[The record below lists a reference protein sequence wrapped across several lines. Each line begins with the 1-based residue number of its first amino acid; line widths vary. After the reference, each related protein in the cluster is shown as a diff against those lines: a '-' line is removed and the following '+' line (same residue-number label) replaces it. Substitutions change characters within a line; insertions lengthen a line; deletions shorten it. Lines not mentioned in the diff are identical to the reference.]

1 MIGESIPHAIYIFL
15 GIYLIIV
22 FIISIF
28 IQRYIIRKGSSI
40 TLNIFCIFLWFAV
53 LAMILVIPL
62 DLFTDGEGTKTF
74 SAVLYWLFYICG
86 FIIVDQIRSYM
97 INGNFTVLTKIISIT
112 KFMGIFMLFFVGIGF
127 ILKWILKLCVY
138 LFGDNSPLSI
148 TINIISTIVNMPM
161 LIAYLMFLGCGL
173 WEVPRDLFIQF
184 YYPIRIRKLCWEIT
198 HVMRKYKNE
207 TEFMSISINKIKLTQ
222 EKIKSLNIDTLKNQI
237 KEAKEK
243 MDSET
248 DKEQKKEKKKIYDNL
263 TGFKKLYKYEKEMN
277 EMIKK
282 LEKTIDFFNL
292 NQVDNSEVEIKELKN
307 LDELVDINEKY
318 KMYKQQIF
326 RLNYQKYSIYKEW
339 AEIKSFLILKDSKKN
354 VIENYKDKGSNFKN
368 NLNNNKNMEPK
379 NKDSNINL
387 HVENNENIGN
397 LETYLKFGINKRN
410 KSNLDELSYE
420 IRNIENKAQN
430 FNEDNFE
437 FQKLFLSKKTII
449 YYKIMPIISYILI
462 VICIAYDVIIIFG
475 QVEYTFKWDL
485 FAGKVLRWLF
495 TNIYIITPIRLFPF
509 YFTFFVLSYSFGTI
523 KSDMTFCVYTPQQTE
538 PCHAL
543 FFIGMISKLICPL
556 CFNYIE
562 IMYNGIDLKG
572 NGSKLAEYFEDQFG
586 YLNDSD
592 NIVIF
597 IVKIVL
603 LFLFLK
609 AICCTATRCYGN
621 FAYKKHKYLTFH
633 STYEEK
639 ESEILKGEL
648 ILKKLNKIYGKNL
661 KQLQIDN
668 ISEYEEEKK

>member
-1 MIGESIPHAIYIFL
+1 MIGEEIPHAIYIFL
-15 GIYLIIV
+15 GIYIIIIL
-22 FIISIF
+22 IISIF
-28 IQRYIIRKGSSI
+28 IQIYLVRKGSSI
-40 TLNIFCIFLWFAV
+40 ILNIFCSFLWFAV
-53 LAMILVIPL
+53 LAIILVIPI
-62 DLFTDGEGTKTF
+62 DLFSTENGTKIF
-74 SAVLYWLFYICG
+74 SEILYWLFYIFG
-86 FIIVDQIRSYM
+86 FIIIDQIRSYM
-97 INGNFTVLTKIISIT
+97 INGNFTVLTKIISII
-112 KFMGIFMLFFVGIGF
+112 KFMGIFMLFFIGIGF

-138 LFGDNSPLSI
+138 LVGENNPLSI

-173 WEVPRDLFIQF
+173 WEVPRDIFIKF

-198 HVMRKYKNE
+198 HVMRKYKDE

-222 EKIKSLNIDTLKNQI
+222 EKIKSLNIDTLENQI

-243 MDSET
+243 MDLET

-263 TGFKKLYKYEKEMN
+263 TGFKKLYTYEKEMN
-277 EMIKK
+277 EMIENLK
-282 LEKTIDFFNL
+282 KTIEFFNL
-292 NQVDNSEVEIKELKN
+292 NQVNYSNSEVEIKELKN

-326 RLNYQKYSIYKEW
+326 RINYRKYSIYKEW
-339 AEIKSFLILKDSKKN
+339 AEIKSFLLLKESEEN
-354 VIENYKDKGSNFKN
+354 IIENNRDNGND
-368 NLNNNKNMEPK
+368 NKNIA
-379 NKDSNINL
+379 NSN
-387 HVENNENIGN
+387 ENNEHKDIN
-397 LETYLKFGINKRN
+397 LRIENSESTGINN
-410 KSNLDELSYE
+410 MIKSNHDEINSE
-420 IRNIENKAQN
+420 IRKIENKKQD
-430 FNEDNFE
+430 FGEDNFE
-437 FQKLFLSKKTII
+437 FQKLSLSKKTII

-475 QVEYTFKWDL
+475 QVEYTFEWDL
-485 FAGKVLRWLF
+485 FSGKVLRWLF
-495 TNIYIITPIRLFPF
+495 TNIYIISPIRLFPF
-509 YFTFFVLSYSFGTI
+509 YFTLFVLSYSFGTI

-556 CFNYIE
+556 CYNYIE
-562 IMYNGIDLKG
+562 IMYNGVDLKG

-586 YLNDSD
+586 YLNDSE
-592 NIVIF
+592 NVVIF
-597 IVKIVL
+597 IVKIIL

-648 ILKKLNKIYGKNL
+648 ILKKLNKIYGNNL
-661 KQLQIDN
+661 KQFQIDY
-668 ISEYEEEKK
+668 IFEYEEKK

>member
-1 MIGESIPHAIYIFL
+1 MIGEEIPHAIYIFL
-15 GIYLIIV
+15 GIYIIIIL
-22 FIISIF
+22 IISIF
-28 IQRYIIRKGSSI
+28 IQIYLVRKGSSI
-40 TLNIFCIFLWFAV
+40 ILNIFCAFLWFAV
-53 LAMILVIPL
+53 LAIILVIPL
-62 DLFTDGEGTKTF
+62 DLFSTENGTKIF
-74 SAVLYWLFYICG
+74 SEILYWLFYIFG
-86 FIIVDQIRSYM
+86 FIIIDQIRSYM
-97 INGNFTVLTKIISIT
+97 INGNFTVLTKIISII
-112 KFMGIFMLFFVGIGF
+112 KFMGIFMLFFIGIGF

-138 LFGDNSPLSI
+138 LVGENNPLSI

-173 WEVPRDLFIQF
+173 WEVPRDIFIKF

-198 HVMRKYKNE
+198 HVMRKYKDE

-222 EKIKSLNIDTLKNQI
+222 EKIKSLNIDTLENQI

-243 MDSET
+243 MDLET
-248 DKEQKKEKKKIYDNL
+248 DKQQKKEKKKIYDNL
-263 TGFKKLYKYEKEMN
+263 TGFKKLYTYEKEMN
-277 EMIKK
+277 EMIENLK
-282 LEKTIDFFNL
+282 KTIEFFNL
-292 NQVDNSEVEIKELKN
+292 NQVNYSNSEVEIKELKN

-326 RLNYQKYSIYKEW
+326 RINYRKYSIYKEW
-339 AEIKSFLILKDSKKN
+339 AEIKSFLLLKESEEN
-354 VIENYKDKGSNFKN
+354 IIENNRDNGND
-368 NLNNNKNMEPK
+368 NKNIA
-379 NKDSNINL
+379 NSN
-387 HVENNENIGN
+387 ENNEHKDIN
-397 LETYLKFGINKRN
+397 LRIENSENTGINN
-410 KSNLDELSYE
+410 MIKSNHDEINSE
-420 IRNIENKAQN
+420 IRKIENKKQD
-430 FNEDNFE
+430 FGEDNFE
-437 FQKLFLSKKTII
+437 FQKLSLSKKTII
-449 YYKIMPIISYILI
+449 YYKLMPIISYILI

-523 KSDMTFCVYTPQQTE
+523 KSDMTFCVYAPKQTE

-556 CFNYIE
+556 CYNYIE
-562 IMYNGIDLKG
+562 IMYNGVDLKG

-586 YLNDSD
+586 YLNDSE
-592 NIVIF
+592 NVVIF
-597 IVKIVL
+597 IVKIIL

-639 ESEILKGEL
+639 ETEILKGEL
-648 ILKKLNKIYGKNL
+648 ILKKLNKIYGNNL
-661 KQLQIDN
+661 KQFQIDY
-668 ISEYEEEKK
+668 IFEYEEKK

>member
-1 MIGESIPHAIYIFL
+1 MIGEEIPHAIYIFL
-15 GIYLIIV
+15 GIYIIIIL
-22 FIISIF
+22 IISIF
-28 IQRYIIRKGSSI
+28 IQIYLVRKGSSI
-40 TLNIFCIFLWFAV
+40 ILNIFCAFLWFAV
-53 LAMILVIPL
+53 LAIILVIPQ
-62 DLFTDGEGTKTF
+62 DLFSTENGTKIF
-74 SAVLYWLFYICG
+74 SEILYWLFYIFG
-86 FIIVDQIRSYM
+86 FIIIDQIRSYM
-97 INGNFTVLTKIISIT
+97 INGNFTVLTKIISII
-112 KFMGIFMLFFVGIGF
+112 KFMGIFMLFFIGIGF

-138 LFGDNSPLSI
+138 LVGENNPLSI

-173 WEVPRDLFIQF
+173 WEVPRDIFIKF

-198 HVMRKYKNE
+198 HVMRKYKDE

-222 EKIKSLNIDTLKNQI
+222 EKIKSLNIDTLENQI

-243 MDSET
+243 MDLET
-248 DKEQKKEKKKIYDNL
+248 DKEQKKEKKKIYGNL
-263 TGFKKLYKYEKEMN
+263 TGFKKLYTYEKEMN
-277 EMIKK
+277 EMIENLK
-282 LEKTIDFFNL
+282 KTIEFFNL
-292 NQVDNSEVEIKELKN
+292 NQVNYSNSEVEIKELKN

-326 RLNYQKYSIYKEW
+326 RINYRKYSIYKEW
-339 AEIKSFLILKDSKKN
+339 AEIKSFLLLKESKENK
-354 VIENYKDKGSNFKN
+354 IEDNRDNGND
-368 NLNNNKNMEPK
+368 NKNIA
-379 NKDSNINL
+379 NSN
-387 HVENNENIGN
+387 ENNEHKDIN
-397 LETYLKFGINKRN
+397 LRIENSESTGINN
-410 KSNLDELSYE
+410 MIKSNHDEINSE
-420 IRNIENKAQN
+420 IRKIENKKQD
-430 FNEDNFE
+430 FGEDNFE
-437 FQKLFLSKKTII
+437 FQKLSLSKKTII

-523 KSDMTFCVYTPQQTE
+523 KSDMTFCVYAPKQTE

-556 CFNYIE
+556 CYNYIE
-562 IMYNGIDLKG
+562 IMYNGVDLKG

-586 YLNDSD
+586 YLNDSE
-592 NIVIF
+592 NVVIF
-597 IVKIVL
+597 IVKIIL

-639 ESEILKGEL
+639 ETEILKGEL
-648 ILKKLNKIYGKNL
+648 ILKKLNKIYGNNL
-661 KQLQIDN
+661 KQFQIDY
-668 ISEYEEEKK
+668 IFEYEEKK

>member
-1 MIGESIPHAIYIFL
+1 MIGEEIPHAIYIFL
-15 GIYLIIV
+15 GIYIIIIL
-22 FIISIF
+22 IISIF
-28 IQRYIIRKGSSI
+28 IQIYLVRKGSSI
-40 TLNIFCIFLWFAV
+40 ILNIFCSFLWFAV
-53 LAMILVIPL
+53 LAIILVIPI
-62 DLFTDGEGTKTF
+62 DLFSTENGTKIF
-74 SAVLYWLFYICG
+74 SEILYWLFYIFG
-86 FIIVDQIRSYM
+86 FIIIDQIRSYM
-97 INGNFTVLTKIISIT
+97 INGNFTVLTKIISII
-112 KFMGIFMLFFVGIGF
+112 KFMGIFMLFFIGIGF

-138 LFGDNSPLSI
+138 LVGENNPLSI

-173 WEVPRDLFIQF
+173 WEVPRDIFIKF

-198 HVMRKYKNE
+198 HVMRKYKDE

-222 EKIKSLNIDTLKNQI
+222 EKIKSLNIDTLENQI

-243 MDSET
+243 MDLET
-248 DKEQKKEKKKIYDNL
+248 DKEQKKEKKKIYGNL
-263 TGFKKLYKYEKEMN
+263 TGFKKLYTYEKEMN
-277 EMIKK
+277 EMIENLK
-282 LEKTIDFFNL
+282 KTIEFFNL
-292 NQVDNSEVEIKELKN
+292 NQVNYSNSEVEIKELKN

-326 RLNYQKYSIYKEW
+326 RINYRKYSIYKEW
-339 AEIKSFLILKDSKKN
+339 AEIKSFLLLKESKENK
-354 VIENYKDKGSNFKN
+354 IEDNRDNGND
-368 NLNNNKNMEPK
+368 NKNIA
-379 NKDSNINL
+379 NSN
-387 HVENNENIGN
+387 ENNEHKDIN
-397 LETYLKFGINKRN
+397 LRIENSESTGINN
-410 KSNLDELSYE
+410 MIKSNHDEINSE
-420 IRNIENKAQN
+420 IRKIENKKQD
-430 FNEDNFE
+430 FGEDNFE
-437 FQKLFLSKKTII
+437 FQKLSLSKKTII
-449 YYKIMPIISYILI
+449 YYKLMPIISYILI

-475 QVEYTFKWDL
+475 QFEYTFKWDL

-523 KSDMTFCVYTPQQTE
+523 KSDMTFCVYAPKQTE

-556 CFNYIE
+556 CYNYIE
-562 IMYNGIDLKG
+562 IMYNGVDLKG

-586 YLNDSD
+586 YLNNSE
-592 NIVIF
+592 NVVIF
-597 IVKIVL
+597 IVKIIL

-648 ILKKLNKIYGKNL
+648 ILKKLNKIYGNNL
-661 KQLQIDN
+661 KQFQIDY
-668 ISEYEEEKK
+668 IFEYEEKKLT

>member
-1 MIGESIPHAIYIFL
+1 MIGEEIPHAIYIFL
-15 GIYLIIV
+15 GIYIIIIL
-22 FIISIF
+22 IISIF
-28 IQRYIIRKGSSI
+28 IQIYLVRKGSSI
-40 TLNIFCIFLWFAV
+40 ILNIFCAFLWFAV
-53 LAMILVIPL
+53 LAIILVIPI
-62 DLFTDGEGTKTF
+62 DLFSTENGTKIF
-74 SAVLYWLFYICG
+74 SEILYWLFYIFG
-86 FIIVDQIRSYM
+86 FIIIDQIRSYM
-97 INGNFTVLTKIISIT
+97 INGNFTVLTKIISII
-112 KFMGIFMLFFVGIGF
+112 KFMGIFMLFFIGIGF

-138 LFGDNSPLSI
+138 LVGENNPLSI
-148 TINIISTIVNMPM
+148 AINIISTIVNMPM

-173 WEVPRDLFIQF
+173 WEVPRDIFIKF

-198 HVMRKYKNE
+198 HVMRKYKDE

-222 EKIKSLNIDTLKNQI
+222 EKIKSLNIDTLENQI

-243 MDSET
+243 MDLET
-248 DKEQKKEKKKIYDNL
+248 DKEQKKEKKKIYGNL
-263 TGFKKLYKYEKEMN
+263 TGFKKLYTYEKEMN
-277 EMIKK
+277 EMIENLK
-282 LEKTIDFFNL
+282 KTIEFFNL
-292 NQVDNSEVEIKELKN
+292 NQVNYSNSEVEIKELKN

-326 RLNYQKYSIYKEW
+326 RINYRKYSIYKEW
-339 AEIKSFLILKDSKKN
+339 AEIKSFLLLKESKENK
-354 VIENYKDKGSNFKN
+354 IEDNRDNGND
-368 NLNNNKNMEPK
+368 NKNIA
-379 NKDSNINL
+379 NSN
-387 HVENNENIGN
+387 ENNEHKDIN
-397 LETYLKFGINKRN
+397 LRIENSESTGINN
-410 KSNLDELSYE
+410 MIKSNHDEINSE
-420 IRNIENKAQN
+420 IRKIENKKQD
-430 FNEDNFE
+430 FGEDNFE
-437 FQKLFLSKKTII
+437 FQKLSLSKKTII
-449 YYKIMPIISYILI
+449 YYKLMPIISYILI

-523 KSDMTFCVYTPQQTE
+523 KSDMTFCVYAPKQTE

-556 CFNYIE
+556 CYNYIE
-562 IMYNGIDLKG
+562 IMYNGVDLKG

-586 YLNDSD
+586 YLNDSE
-592 NIVIF
+592 NVVIF
-597 IVKIVL
+597 IVKIIL

-648 ILKKLNKIYGKNL
+648 ILKKLNKIYGNNL
-661 KQLQIDN
+661 KQFQIDY
-668 ISEYEEEKK
+668 IFEYEEKK